1 MRFKR
6 MAEVELRG
14 KPVFIRADL
23 NVPCEGGRITDNT
36 RIRASVPGIRLAL
49 EKGAAVMVTSH
60 LGRPKEGECDPNES
74 LAPVAQRLS
83 ELLEKNVP
91 LVRDWLG
98 GVKVAAGEAVLLEN
112 CRFNKGEKA
121 GDEAPA
127 KRIAAPCHASLN
139 DRFRP
144 AHPADATSH

>member
-1 MRFKR
+1 MKFRR

-14 KPVFIRADL
+14 KRVFIRADL
-23 NVPCEGGRITDNT
+23 NVPCEGGRITDDT
-36 RIRASVPGIRLAL
+36 RIRASVPGIKLAL

-60 LGRPKEGECDPNES
+60 LGRPKEGQFDPNDS

-83 ELLEKNVP
+83 ELLEMNVP

-98 GVKVAAGEAVLLEN
+98 GVKVAPGEAVLLEN

-121 GDEAPA
+121 DDEALA
-127 KRIAAPCHASLN
+127 KKIAALCDVYEN
-139 DRFRP
+139 D
-144 AHPADATSH
+144 A